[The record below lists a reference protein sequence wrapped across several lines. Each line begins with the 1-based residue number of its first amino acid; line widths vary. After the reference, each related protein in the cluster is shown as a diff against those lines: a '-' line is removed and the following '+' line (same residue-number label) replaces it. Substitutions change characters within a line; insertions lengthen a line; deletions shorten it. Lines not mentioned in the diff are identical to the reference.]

1 MDYIE
6 YTDSLSARDRK
17 GKITNPPGLL
27 IHSIENQIPFPA
39 SFLSSRRIREEEQAA
54 AHKADQDNRHRIN
67 QFEYEEWCASKIDEE
82 VALRFPAVALIQETK
97 RIVTERVRRDYPK
110 MIPQHQEEIALQ
122 YLRRDLRDELVLP
135 SFDEWHQQT
144 AQLRLL

>member
-1 MDYIE
+1 LAKEI
-6 YTDSLSARDRK
+6 
-17 GKITNPPGLL
+17 
-27 IHSIENQIPFPA
+27 
-39 SFLSSRRIREEEQAA
+39 
-54 AHKADQDNRHRIN
+54 
-67 QFEYEEWCASKIDEE
+67 
-82 VALRFPAVALIQETK
+82 K
-97 RIVTERVRRDYPK
+97 RIVKERVRRDYPK